1 MNLQQF
7 LNKNK
12 VSGLTEEVPISD
24 RLRDENGKLYM
35 AKIKVVD
42 GKEYN
47 QLNNQAVEVD
57 IKTKKVKVNKDL
69 VDVQL
74 VLNYCEYPNFKSAED
89 IKAAGCV
96 TPEQYLRTVLL
107 PGEIQSIANSIREL
121 SGLNESIEELEE
133 EVKNY

>member
-12 VSGLTEEVPISD
+12 VSGLTKEVPISD
-24 RLRDENGKLYM
+24 RLRDENGKLYT
-35 AKIKVVD
+35 AKIRVVD

-47 QLNNQAVEVD
+47 RLNNESMD
-57 IKTKKVKVNKDL
+57 IDVKTKKVKVNTDR
-69 VDVQL
+69 VNTQL

-89 IKAAGCV
+89 VKAAGCT

-107 PGEIQSIANSIREL
+107 PGEIQTIANAIREL
-121 SGLNESIEELEE
+121 SGFNESVEELEE